1 MKTFREEVREE
12 LMQSSTLYCCY
23 CTTPKGEN
31 TTCCSEYHFVTFKDL
46 YPSDQD
52 MLIQDQVEDYEQWVK
67 TQ

>member
-23 CTTPKGEN
+23 CTTEKGDK
-31 TTCCSEYHFVTFKDL
+31 THCCSEYHFVAFKDL

>member
-23 CTTPKGEN
+23 CTTEKGDK
-31 TTCCSEYHFVTFKDL
+31 THCCSEYHFVTFKDL